1 MSSTLI
7 QLGITDRTALA
18 AARKTAGGEPALA
31 DALRR
36 TVLSR
41 LGVQPAVLSTCERL
55 EVYVLV
61 PSKGG
66 SVTAQVATQF
76 MDIVGDGS
84 IEIRLGQAAVQHLFS
99 IAAGT
104 ESRLVGDTHVLG
116 QVSRSIPMQ
125 RCDNEPAD
133 TPLPAASAVMRRLV
147 QDAVACG
154 RAARAASGLDRLA
167 VSCVDLALA
176 HAFTHAAPG
185 SDAAV
190 VGCGALARE
199 LAPRLAGAGF
209 RVTVFSRH
217 APARGEG
224 PLGELA
230 WASLGSL
237 REHAARIS
245 LLVAATSATTP
256 IVSAA
261 DIGPR
266 DGWIDMID
274 LGIPANLSADL
285 ALSPLVRIATLD
297 TLLEGRHSP
306 RDVVASNR
314 AVVQARAA
322 RWSRRWLGS
331 TAHLL
336 QGARHRSQAR

>member
-1 MSSTLI
+1 MATTLI

-18 AARKTAGGEPALA
+18 AARWAAGGEPALA

-36 TVLSR
+36 TAMTR

-55 EVYVLV
+55 ELYALV
-61 PSKGG
+61 PSTGG
-66 SVTAQVATQF
+66 SAFAEAAAHFT
-76 MDIVGDGS
+76 DIAGGGP

-104 ESRLVGDTHVLG
+104 ESRLIGDTHVLG
-116 QVSRSIPMQ
+116 QVSRCIPMQ
-125 RCDNEPAD
+125 GRANEPSD
-133 TPLPAASAVMRRLV
+133 TPLLAASGTMRRLV

-154 RAARAASGLDRLA
+154 RSARAASGLDRLA
-167 VSCVDLALA
+167 VSCVDLAVA

-190 VGCGALARE
+190 IGSGALARE

-217 APARGEG
+217 APAPGGG

-230 WASLGSL
+230 WAPLVSL
-237 REHAARIS
+237 RERAARLS

-256 IVSAA
+256 IVSAE
-261 DIGPR
+261 DIGRR
-266 DGWIDMID
+266 DAWLDMID
-274 LGIPANLSADL
+274 LGMPANLSADL
-285 ALSPLVRIATLD
+285 ARSPFVRIATLD

-306 RDVVASNR
+306 REVVESTR
-314 AVVQARAA
+314 AIVQARAA

-331 TAHLL
+331 TANRL
-336 QGARHRSQAR
+336 QNTPHRSHAR